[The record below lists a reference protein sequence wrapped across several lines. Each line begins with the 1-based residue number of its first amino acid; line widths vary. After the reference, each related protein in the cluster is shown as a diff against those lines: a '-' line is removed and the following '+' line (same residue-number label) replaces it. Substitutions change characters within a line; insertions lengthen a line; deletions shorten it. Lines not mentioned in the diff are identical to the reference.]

1 MDMFV
6 WFGRRVG
13 SKEVEEVNPWRK
25 VVLSPSTPQKTLF
38 ECLDVRFGGLRLG
51 VGILVGEAWVP
62 C

>member
-1 MDMFV
+1 V
-6 WFGRRVG
+6 AKGG
-13 SKEVEEVNPWRK
+13 SFA
-25 VVLSPSTPQKTLF
+25 LDAQKTLF